1 MSLRALIADD
11 EDIQREA
18 LRRALAA
25 QWPDLDI
32 VADCANGT
40 DAWDAYLEHEPEVAF
55 LDIRMPGLSGL
66 EVAQRIAGRA
76 QVVFVTAYSEH
87 ALAAFEAGAID
98 YLVKPLDPARL
109 ATALAR
115 LRSRRSPASADDL
128 AARLERLAAALGA
141 PAPRRL
147 EVLQASVGREI
158 RLVPVDEV
166 IYFEADARYTRVVH
180 RTADASGS
188 EVLIRTPLKELLPQ
202 LDPER
207 FWQIHR
213 STIVSVRE
221 ISRVEREDDRM
232 WALLRGRP
240 ERLAVS
246 RHFQGL
252 FRPQ

>member
-1 MSLRALIADD
+1 MTLRALIADD
-11 EDIQREA
+11 EDIQRAA

-25 QWPDLDI
+25 HSPGLEV
-32 VADCANGT
+32 VAECANGT
-40 DAWDAYLEHEPEVAF
+40 DAWDAFLEHEPDVVF
-55 LDIRMPGLSGL
+55 LDIRMPGLTGL

-76 QVVFVTAYSEH
+76 QIIFVTAYSEH

-98 YLVKPLDPARL
+98 YLVKPIEPSRL
-109 ATALAR
+109 ATALTRLQAR
-115 LRSRRSPASADDL
+115 RPAPPDEL
-128 AARLERLAAALGA
+128 AARLERLALALGA

-180 RTADASGS
+180 RTPDGSGS

-213 STIVSVRE
+213 STIVAVRE

-232 WALLRGRP
+232 WALLHGRP

>member
-1 MSLRALIADD
+1 MTLRALIADD
-11 EDIQREA
+11 EDIQRAA
-18 LRRALAA
+18 LRRALATHS
-25 QWPDLDI
+25 PGLEV
-32 VADCANGT
+32 VAECANGT
-40 DAWDAYLEHEPEVAF
+40 DAWDAFLEHEPDVVF
-55 LDIRMPGLSGL
+55 LDIRMPGLTGL

-76 QVVFVTAYSEH
+76 QVIFVTAYSEH

-98 YLVKPLDPARL
+98 YLVKPIEPSRL
-109 ATALAR
+109 ATALTRLQAR
-115 LRSRRSPASADDL
+115 RPAPPDEL
-128 AARLERLAAALGA
+128 AARLERLALALGA

-166 IYFEADARYTRVVH
+166 IFFEADARYTRVVH
-180 RTADASGS
+180 RTPDGSGS

-213 STIVSVRE
+213 STIVAVRE

-232 WALLRGRP
+232 WALLHGRP

>member
-1 MSLRALIADD
+1 MTLRALIADD
-11 EDIQREA
+11 EDIQRAA
-18 LRRALAA
+18 LRRALATHS
-25 QWPDLDI
+25 PTLE
-32 VADCANGT
+32 VVVECANGT
-40 DAWDAYLEHEPEVAF
+40 DAWDAFLEHEPDVAF
-55 LDIRMPGLSGL
+55 LDIRMPGLTGL

-76 QVVFVTAYSEH
+76 QVIFVTAYSEH

-98 YLVKPLDPARL
+98 YLVKPIEPSRL
-109 ATALAR
+109 TTALAR
-115 LRSRRSPASADDL
+115 LKARRPAPPDEL
-128 AARLERLAAALGA
+128 AARLERLALALGA

-166 IYFEADARYTRVVH
+166 IFFEADARYTRVVH
-180 RTADASGS
+180 RTPDGSGS

-213 STIVSVRE
+213 STIVAVRE

-232 WALLRGRP
+232 WALLHGRP